1 MNQEILKL
9 IPHRQSL
16 VLIDE
21 VLDTSKNNFTVL
33 VKVSKK
39 SLLATKK
46 GVPGFCGI
54 EYMAQSIAA
63 YNNTHFNLEDKPKL
77 GFVIAIRGFESE
89 LNFFPLGSRLEVF
102 IEPNLIFQNSSGSF
116 KGEIKIDNKIV
127 AKATITAYVPSDE
140 ELAGFKS
147 EANLIAQKDRNEIK

>member
-9 IPHRQSL
+9 IPHRHKL

-21 VLDTSKNNFTVL
+21 VLDASKENFTVL
-33 VKVSKK
+33 VEVDDK
-39 SLLATKK
+39 SLLATKD

-89 LNFFPLGSRLEVF
+89 LEFFPLGSSLEVF

-116 KGEIKIDNKIV
+116 KGEIKIKNEIV
-127 AKATITAYVPSDE
+127 AKASITAYVPTDE
-140 ELAGFKS
+140 ELAGFKD
-147 EANLIAQKDRNEIK
+147 EASRIAKEGKDEIK